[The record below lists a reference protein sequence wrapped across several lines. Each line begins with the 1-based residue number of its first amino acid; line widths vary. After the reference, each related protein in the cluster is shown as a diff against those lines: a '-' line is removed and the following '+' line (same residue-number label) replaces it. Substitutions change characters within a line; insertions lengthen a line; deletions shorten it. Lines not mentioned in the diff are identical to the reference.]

1 MRRPATVLVVGAGLA
16 GSRVAETLRD
26 EGFAGRVLV
35 VGDERSAPYE
45 RPALSKEL
53 LAGGRDPSSLVL
65 RSVGRFDE
73 LGIELRTRTAALRVE
88 PGRTVLSDGS
98 DVGWDV
104 LVLATGSAARRLPA
118 PTPAGVHVVR
128 TLEDALGLRRELGP
142 GRRLAVAGAGL
153 VGCEVATTA
162 SRLGA
167 DVTLIDRGLPLER
180 LIGRE
185 AAELLA
191 ERHRGEGVTLRTG
204 GAAAGFTRGSD
215 GRVATVLLDDG
226 GQVHCD
232 TAVVSI
238 GCRPSS
244 ELLGVRG
251 GVPTDACGRTELPG
265 IYAAGDVALAPNP
278 WTSRPTSAGHWTAA
292 AGLGA
297 AAARAVLGEYAPYED
312 PPSWWSD
319 QAGLRL
325 QFVGATDGW
334 TTTEIAG
341 DPSSFA
347 VRYVGASGAV
357 VAGLFANRA
366 AEYTALRRGLAG
378 GLAAA
383 AA

>member
-1 MRRPATVLVVGAGLA
+1 MKGPDTVLVVGAGLA

-26 EGFAGRVLV
+26 EGFDGRVLV
-35 VGDERSAPYE
+35 VGDESHPPYE
-45 RPALSKEL
+45 RPALSKEV
-53 LAGGRDPSSLVL
+53 LAGRRDPGSLVL

-73 LGIELRTRTAALRVE
+73 LEIELRTRTAAVRLE
-88 PGRTVLSDGS
+88 PGRAVLSDGS
-98 DVGWDV
+98 EVGWSA

-118 PTPAGVHVVR
+118 PAPAGVHVVR

-180 LIGRE
+180 LVGRE
-185 AAELLA
+185 GAELLA
-191 ERHRGEGVTLRTG
+191 ERHRAEGVTLRTG
-204 GAAAGFTRGSD
+204 GAATGFTHGAG
-215 GRVATVLLDDG
+215 GRVSSVLLDDG
-226 GQVHCD
+226 GRVGCD
-232 TAVVSI
+232 AAVVSI

-244 ELLGVRG
+244 ELLGVHG
-251 GVPTDACGRTELPG
+251 GVPTDACGRTGLPA

-278 WTSRPTSAGHWTAA
+278 WTSRPASAGHWTAA
-292 AGLGA
+292 AGLA
-297 AAARAVLGEYAPYED
+297 TAAARAVLGEHAPYEA

-325 QFVGATDGW
+325 QFVGAPDGW
-334 TTTEIAG
+334 ATSEIDGGTT
-341 DPSSFA
+341 SFA
-347 VRYVGASGAV
+347 VRYLDASGAV

-366 AEYTALRRGLAG
+366 ADYAALRRELARGLT
-378 GLAAA
+378 AAA
-383 AA
+383 A